1 MVRFPL
7 ADLIIHSLHKAISTH
22 PLGPAYGGRGCCGS
36 SFAQRLALLLTL
48 KFASRRHDDKSN
60 LLHQSTK
67 TKSTISLATSPTLNV
82 ACWLPGI
89 GGGGKDVV
97 VVSLGRGY
105 GCHNS
110 CLPTLVV
117 YYCSRVSY
125 GTVGSQVV
133 RTDVHDFW
141 VECVDHRVR

>member
-7 ADLIIHSLHKAISTH
+7 ADLIIHSLHKPISTH

-67 TKSTISLATSPTLNV
+67 TKNTISLATSPTLNV
-82 ACWLPGI
+82 AYWLPGN

-105 GCHNS
+105 GCQLLSTYSSSVLLLTRFLRHGG
-110 CLPTLVV
+110 LAGGADGRP
-117 YYCSRVSY
+117 
-125 GTVGSQVV
+125 
-133 RTDVHDFW
+133 
-141 VECVDHRVR
+141 